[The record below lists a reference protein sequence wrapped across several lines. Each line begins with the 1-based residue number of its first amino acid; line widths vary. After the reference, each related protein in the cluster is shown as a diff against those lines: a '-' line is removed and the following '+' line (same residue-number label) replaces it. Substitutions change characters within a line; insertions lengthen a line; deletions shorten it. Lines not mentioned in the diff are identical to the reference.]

1 LTGERQT
8 PQKRPLYSIFT
19 AVPGRYDL
27 VNRVFTWGLDERWR
41 RMTAR
46 TCLITAPGRV
56 LDLCCGT
63 GDLAIWLARLAPAG
77 TEVVGLDYSLPM
89 LERAREKAGRFSL
102 KNSPSFV
109 HGDVNDL
116 PFRDGYFD
124 AIGISF
130 AFRNLTYKNPRTER
144 YLQEVVRVL
153 KPGGAFVI
161 VESSQP
167 PNRIIRALAHAYER
181 WFVYRVGYWI
191 TKYRPA
197 YKYLAESAQ
206 KFYTAEEL
214 GDLLVRAG
222 FSSVKVQRLL
232 FGAAAVH
239 VAVK

>member
-1 LTGERQT
+1 MTGERQT

-41 RMTAR
+41 RRTAR
-46 TCLITAPGRV
+46 TCLSTAPGKV

-63 GDLAIWLARLAPAG
+63 GDLAVWLARLAPAG

-89 LERAREKAGRFSL
+89 LQRAREKAGRFSL
-102 KNSPSFV
+102 ENSLTFV

-153 KPGGAFVI
+153 KPGGAFII